1 MKNESNLLKIIP
13 VMFAFFAMGFVDL
26 VGIATNNIKADF
38 GLNDTTTNLLTSMV
52 FFWFFILSVPTG
64 LLMNKIGR
72 RKTVILSLFVT
83 FLAMIVPFIDY
94 NLPLILVSFALLGIG
109 NTLMQVSL
117 NPLVTNI
124 ISGERLAS
132 ALTLGQFF
140 KAIASAL
147 APMIAGWA
155 ALKFGSWKMLYPIFA
170 VASLIPLLWLS
181 FTPIKEVA
189 IEKSTSTIGKCIAL
203 LGNKMILLLFIGILM
218 HVGID
223 VGINITSPK
232 ILMER
237 LGMELSVAGYS
248 ITIYFIARTIGCF
261 SGAFILSMVSA
272 KKFFLI
278 SVFIMVIGIAG
289 LLVFQN
295 ITLLYICIALM
306 GLGNSNIFP
315 IIFSQAMQI
324 FPDRNNEVSGL
335 MIMGIAGGA
344 ILPIFM
350 GLASDALNSQI
361 GALIVIALC
370 IGYLI
375 LISSKIKK

>member
-38 GLNDTTTNLLTSMV
+38 ELNDTTANLLTSMV
-52 FFWFFILSVPTG
+52 FLWFFIFSVPTG

-94 NLPLILVSFALLGIG
+94 NLPVIMVSFALLGIG

-124 ISGERLAS
+124 VSGDRLAS
-132 ALTLGQFF
+132 TLTLGQFF

-170 VASLIPLLWLS
+170 AASLIPLLWLS
-181 FTPIKEVA
+181 FTPIKEMA
-189 IEKSTSTIGKCIAL
+189 AEKNTSTIGKCFAL

-223 VGINITSPK
+223 VGINLTSPK

-248 ITIYFIARTIGCF
+248 ITLYFIARTIGCF
-261 SGAFILSMVSA
+261 SGAFILSRVSA
-272 KKFFLI
+272 KKFFFT
-278 SVFIMVIGIAG
+278 SVCIMIVGVTG
-289 LLVFQN
+289 LLFFQN
-295 ITLLYICIALM
+295 MILIYICIALM
-306 GLGNSNIFP
+306 GFGNSNIFP

-370 IGYLI
+370 IVYLI
-375 LISSKIKK
+375 FISSKIKK

>member
-1 MKNESNLLKIIP
+1 
-13 VMFAFFAMGFVDL
+13 MFAFFAMGFVDL
-26 VGIATNNIKADF
+26 VGIATNNIKVDF
-38 GLNDTTTNLLTSMV
+38 ELNDTVANLLTSMV
-52 FFWFFILSVPTG
+52 FLWFFIFSVPTG

-72 RKTVILSLFVT
+72 RKTVVLSLFVT
-83 FLAMIVPFIDY
+83 FLAMIVPFLDY

-124 ISGERLAS
+124 VSGDKLAS
-132 ALTLGQFF
+132 TLTLGQFF

-147 APMIAGWA
+147 APIIAGWA
-155 ALKFGSWKMLYPIFA
+155 ALKFGNWKMLYPIFA

-181 FTPIKEVA
+181 FTPIKEMA
-189 IEKSTSTIGKCIAL
+189 AEKNTSTISKCFAL
-203 LGNKMILLLFIGILM
+203 LGNKIILLLFVGILM

-223 VGINITSPK
+223 VGINLTSPK

-261 SGAFILSMVSA
+261 SGAFILSRVSA
-272 KKFFLI
+272 KKFFLV
-278 SVFIMVIGIAG
+278 SVCIMVAGIAG

-295 ITLLYICIALM
+295 MILLYTCIALM

-350 GLASDALNSQI
+350 GLASDTLNSQI

-375 LISSKIKK
+375 LLSSRIKK